1 MIVGLM
7 SNQQTFIDMTDS
19 QNLSIS
25 IAYNLPVVQVKNN
38 SENPA
43 TYSPSWETTNLILTP
58 TVFLNSA
65 DVTTSIESITWK
77 RQDGGATPVNLISGE
92 TVSNGILTVSTNNLS
107 TSSSGIITY
116 ICTATTADGLT
127 ATEKVSFSLI
137 VSGATSTSEN
147 ASVTF
152 QLYAPNGYV
161 LSNTIESITL
171 QTVAYVGSTQIQT
184 GEATYRWY
192 EQNDAEWS
200 LIQEGTS
207 SSYIVTRDDVNKF
220 KNYKCDMIYN
230 GNTYTATIMVEDKSD
245 TYNIVICISSN
256 INIFTKK
263 YYWIIYI
270 LIYNQYGEVDPL
282 LGPVSIIEP
291 QNPNTNDY
299 WYSIDG
305 NNETVTLKKYN
316 GTTWEP
322 SDNLQQL
329 SYYWSQINTNGSD
342 IPMGQSEKVKIIS
355 ANDFISTAT
364 FKCDVESQE
373 NGFLIMD
380 TLTLTDTSDPI
391 ISDTAPQN
399 VQDGQIWIKK
409 NDNGTY
415 MMFIWDAA
423 EENWISADAD
433 SNNKIYTSR
442 PSQYNVGDLWIT
454 NSDEDHGTYLQGTLL
469 QAQTS
474 NTTYN
479 ADDWTPTLK
488 YDMELDDIH
497 ETLNNLSQY
506 VRINSQGLQIGAKTD
521 SGEISPFTS
530 LFTNTEL
537 AFYQDSDKL
546 LTLANNQLIAPKV
559 TVENNLNVQGT
570 INLGNMYMTIEDNG
584 SFSFTVLN

>member
-1 MIVGLM
+1 M
-7 SNQQTFIDMTDS
+7 
-19 QNLSIS
+19 
-25 IAYNLPVVQVKNN
+25 
-38 SENPA
+38 
-43 TYSPSWETTNLILTP
+43 
-58 TVFLNSA
+58 
-65 DVTTSIESITWK
+65 
-77 RQDGGATPVNLISGE
+77 
-92 TVSNGILTVSTNNLS
+92 
-107 TSSSGIITY
+107 
-116 ICTATTADGLT
+116 
-127 ATEKVSFSLI
+127 
-137 VSGATSTSEN
+137 
-147 ASVTF
+147 
-152 QLYAPNGYV
+152 
-161 LSNTIESITL
+161 
-171 QTVAYVGSTQIQT
+171 
-184 GEATYRWY
+184 
-192 EQNDAEWS
+192 
-200 LIQEGTS
+200 
-207 SSYIVTRDDVNKF
+207 
-220 KNYKCDMIYN
+220 
-230 GNTYTATIMVEDKSD
+230 
-245 TYNIVICISSN
+245 
-256 INIFTKK
+256 
-263 YYWIIYI
+263 
-270 LIYNQYGEVDPL
+270 
-282 LGPVSIIEP
+282 
-291 QNPNTNDY
+291 
-299 WYSIDG
+299 
-305 NNETVTLKKYN
+305 KKYN

-355 ANDFISTAT
+355 ANDFTSTAT

-423 EENWISADAD
+423 EENWISAVAD

>member
-1 MIVGLM
+1 ML
-7 SNQQTFIDMTDS
+7 
-19 QNLSIS
+19 
-25 IAYNLPVVQVKNN
+25 
-38 SENPA
+38 
-43 TYSPSWETTNLILTP
+43 
-58 TVFLNSA
+58 
-65 DVTTSIESITWK
+65 
-77 RQDGGATPVNLISGE
+77 
-92 TVSNGILTVSTNNLS
+92 
-107 TSSSGIITY
+107 
-116 ICTATTADGLT
+116 
-127 ATEKVSFSLI
+127 
-137 VSGATSTSEN
+137 
-147 ASVTF
+147 
-152 QLYAPNGYV
+152 
-161 LSNTIESITL
+161 
-171 QTVAYVGSTQIQT
+171 GS
-184 GEATYRWY
+184 
-192 EQNDAEWS
+192 
-200 LIQEGTS
+200 
-207 SSYIVTRDDVNKF
+207 
-220 KNYKCDMIYN
+220 
-230 GNTYTATIMVEDKSD
+230 
-245 TYNIVICISSN
+245 
-256 INIFTKK
+256 
-263 YYWIIYI
+263 
-270 LIYNQYGEVDPL
+270 
-282 LGPVSIIEP
+282 VSIIEP

-299 WYSIDG
+299 WYSIDD

-355 ANDFISTAT
+355 ANDFTSTAT

-373 NGFLIMD
+373 NGFLTMD

>member
-25 IAYNLPVVQVKNN
+25 IAYNLPVVQVKDN
-38 SENPA
+38 SVNPA
-43 TYSPSWETTNLILTP
+43 TYSPSWETTNLVLTP

-65 DVTTSIESITWK
+65 DVTTSVESITWK
-77 RQDGGATPVNLISGE
+77 RQDGGSTPVNLMSGE
-92 TVSNGILTVSTNNLS
+92 TVSNGVLTVSTNNLS
-107 TSSSGIITY
+107 TSASGIITY
-116 ICTATTADGLT
+116 ICTATTTDGLT

-137 VSGATSTSEN
+137 VSGATSTSGN

-184 GEATYRWY
+184 GEAAYRWY
-192 EQNDAEWS
+192 EQNDTEWS

-207 SSYIVTRDDVNKF
+207 SSYIVTRDNVDKF

-245 TYNIVICISSN
+245 SYSVIICISSN

-263 YYWIIYI
+263 YYWIIYT
-270 LIYNQYGEVDPL
+270 LVYSQYGEVDPL

-291 QNPNTNDY
+291 QSPSINDY
-299 WYSIDG
+299 WYSID
-305 NNETVTLKKYN
+305 NSNETVTLKKYN
-316 GTTWEP
+316 GSAWEP
-322 SDNLQQL
+322 SNDLQEL

-342 IPMGQSEKVKIIS
+342 IPMGESEKVKIIS
-355 ANDFISTAT
+355 TNDFTSTAT
-364 FKCDVESQE
+364 FKCDVENQA
-373 NGFLIMD
+373 NGFLVMG

-391 ISDTAPQN
+391 VSDTAPQN
-399 VQDGQIWIKK
+399 VQNGQIWIKK
-409 NDNGTY
+409 NENGTY

-442 PSQYNVGDLWIT
+442 PSQYNAGDLWIT

-474 NTTYN
+474 NTIYN

-488 YDMELDDIH
+488 YDMELEDIH

-570 INLGNMYMTIEDNG
+570 INLGNMYIVIEDNG
-584 SFSFTVLN
+584 SFSFSVLN

>member
-256 INIFTKK
+256 INIFTPIENIKFSF
-263 YYWIIYI
+263 IILLVFLEICIASIIFFNSSVIITISDASIAEFDPIPPIDIPISALAKTGLSLIPSPTYATFFSVI
-270 LIYNQYGEVDPL
+270 LLSNTFSNSLYLSCGSISDFTSSMFTSFAIRVATSFL
-282 LGPVSIIEP
+282 SPVSIFVFI
-291 QNPNTNDY
+291 PNSFNCLIV
-299 WYSIDG
+299 S
-305 NNETVTLKKYN
+305 LA
-316 GTTWEP
+316 
-322 SDNLQQL
+322 S
-329 SYYWSQINTNGSD
+329 
-342 IPMGQSEKVKIIS
+342 
-355 ANDFISTAT
+355 DFISSVNTMPPVISSSI
-364 FKCDVESQE
+364 FK
-373 NGFLIMD
+373 
-380 TLTLTDTSDPI
+380 
-391 ISDTAPQN
+391 
-399 VQDGQIWIKK
+399 
-409 NDNGTY
+409 
-415 MMFIWDAA
+415 
-423 EENWISADAD
+423 
-433 SNNKIYTSR
+433 
-442 PSQYNVGDLWIT
+442 
-454 NSDEDHGTYLQGTLL
+454 
-469 QAQTS
+469 
-474 NTTYN
+474 
-479 ADDWTPTLK
+479 
-488 YDMELDDIH
+488 
-497 ETLNNLSQY
+497 
-506 VRINSQGLQIGAKTD
+506 
-521 SGEISPFTS
+521 
-530 LFTNTEL
+530 
-537 AFYQDSDKL
+537 
-546 LTLANNQLIAPKV
+546 
-559 TVENNLNVQGT
+559 
-570 INLGNMYMTIEDNG
+570 
-584 SFSFTVLN
+584 